1 MECCVRLLCGVL
13 CQIVAR
19 KCFSYGAQSSIFAN
33 KFLYGLVCFI
43 VFAVSSVRAVVR
55 NPCLDISKIWCQKLF
70 FLSFDF
76 LFFYFFK
83 IVLLFSVVLLL
94 FCLLIW
100 TSATQRQKMHTD
112 NQQHDGILIK
122 SRLCIS
128 TFF

>member
-33 KFLYGLVCFI
+33 NFLYGLVCFI

-76 LFFYFFK
+76 LFFLFFLNCVVVFCCS
-83 IVLLFSVVLLL
+83 IIILLTDLD
-94 FCLLIW
+94 FCYPE
-100 TSATQRQKMHTD
+100 AKDAHRQPAA
-112 NQQHDGILIK
+112 
-122 SRLCIS
+122 
-128 TFF
+128 